1 MRDDVHFRTHFVRY
15 LGKYYSQLFLCF
27 WISDSYLKG
36 LIIASGILKLKK
48 MKTIIAFLLL
58 CILFMMCWPLAIV
71 LFFLFIF
78 AWIIL
83 IPFKIL
89 GFTIEVIFK
98 IVGGILLFP
107 FRVIKAL

>member
-1 MRDDVHFRTHFVRY
+1 M
-15 LGKYYSQLFLCF
+15 KA
-27 WISDSYLKG
+27 
-36 LIIASGILKLKK
+36 LIA
-48 MKTIIAFLLL
+48 LLL
-58 CILFMMCWPLAIV
+58 WCILFVLCWPLAIV
-71 LFFLFIF
+71 LFFLFII

-89 GFTIEVIFK
+89 GFTIEVILK

>member
-1 MRDDVHFRTHFVRY
+1 
-15 LGKYYSQLFLCF
+15 
-27 WISDSYLKG
+27 
-36 LIIASGILKLKK
+36 

-58 CILFMMCWPLAIV
+58 CILFTMCWPLAIV

-83 IPFKIL
+83 LPFRIL

-107 FRVIKAL
+107 FRVI

>member
-1 MRDDVHFRTHFVRY
+1 
-15 LGKYYSQLFLCF
+15 
-27 WISDSYLKG
+27 
-36 LIIASGILKLKK
+36 
-48 MKTIIAFLLL
+48 
-58 CILFMMCWPLAIV
+58 MCWPLAVV

-98 IVGGILLFP
+98 IVGGVLLFP
-107 FRVIKAL
+107 FRLIKAL